1 MSLVASD
8 AAIASAA
15 RQLAPGTTILGF
27 RIQPASL
34 SYYSA
39 DGAVRRARDTEE
51 IRAAASR
58 GPLLIVTRRR
68 HERVLR
74 DAGIPLYVWLDTR
87 RHLLY
92 ATVPVS

>member
-1 MSLVASD
+1 MDEVEQSEGEQA
-8 AAIASAA
+8 
-15 RQLAPGTTILGF
+15 QECCPH
-27 RIQPASL
+27 
-34 SYYSA
+34 A